1 MLQLVTQGLVDPNR
15 PVPININALLD
26 LWRKRQDPLAVNMVK
41 MLEQLQQAIN
51 LIWSLLQS
59 SDEIIA
65 DNLLLT
71 DAKGQAAT
79 TVSDLG
85 ITTSTPAPGT
95 KVGSLTAGSLL
106 LADANSGAN
115 SSVSLSVNTDTVDFL
130 WVRNGGQSVRITA
143 SATGVTV
150 DLPAGAKI
158 NIGGNQVLTDR
169 QAATG
174 TVSGTFGATWTATE
188 QTIANNMVG
197 IVNSLENRLRTMGI
211 IS

>member
-174 TVSGTFGATWTATE
+174 TVSGTFGATWTAT
-188 QTIANNMVG
+188 
-197 IVNSLENRLRTMGI
+197 
-211 IS
+211 